1 MCFSNNFPHYYD
13 LLEFIQFLIVKYL
26 GIPVDRCLWRKN
38 GRIVNLFAEKYELVG
53 RKSDGDCS
61 VRLKNAFRQ
70 NTGHYE
76 CSAEVSDSGLLR
88 PRRNSGLDLSKGIF
102 IDVLCK

>member
-1 MCFSNNFPHYYD
+1 M
-13 LLEFIQFLIVKYL
+13 
-26 GIPVDRCLWRKN
+26 
-38 GRIVNLFAEKYELVG
+38 NLFAEKYELVG

-88 PRRNSGLDLSKGIF
+88 PKRNSGLDLSKGIF